1 MEIRNMFGKQPL
13 LLRILVYFLLVSGS
27 IVFSLP
33 FVWMVCTS
41 VKVDRELFPEKLT
54 IFPKTPNAIEQ
65 SPYVDREYYKDAVKE
80 SQNEY
85 IDVFSKIIRKS
96 GFALPEHVHQ
106 ERLVREMAKGLVK
119 RFNTI
124 LPPDVWEQ
132 GAGVVEQKAENM
144 VNEEMLRGILE
155 NVYRRLLFGQIR
167 IRDHNVEEEELL
179 PGAPFVERYDVLTP
193 ETARLVETYDTGTS
207 CALVK
212 YDFTRGNTVRIEQ
225 TCSTT
230 IDLRN
235 LHRIQLYFRPDDN
248 WHRLTCYIEKMG
260 KLYKSVRPFYMGNF
274 EWGILTY
281 QEPGPEDKSNKIKTW
296 TLIKEIAQGDSYVH
310 DPHKIKISFE
320 LKKSSQI
327 QAWIGK
333 LIRNYQITLDH
344 IPIWRYTATS
354 LYLVILNVALSV
366 FSCSLVAYAIARL
379 NWPGRNFCF
388 LLMLATMM
396 VPWQVTMIPSFL
408 IWKRLGAYNTLIP
421 LWLGSAFAAP
431 FSVFL
436 LRQFLK
442 GIPKDL
448 EEAARIDGCS
458 YFQIYWHIML
468 PLVKPTL
475 AVIAIGAFLGAWN
488 NFMGPLIYVADQRLY
503 PLAFGLFAFGVQVGN
518 HPALTMSGAFIMT
531 VPIIVAFFF
540 AQRYFIQGVTLT
552 GIKG

>member
-1 MEIRNMFGKQPL
+1 MYGKQHPL
-13 LLRILVYFLLVSGS
+13 MKLLIYFLLVSGS
-27 IVFSLP
+27 IIFSLP

-41 VKVDRELFPEKLT
+41 IKVDRELFPEKLT
-54 IFPKTPNAIEQ
+54 IFPKSPHAIPQ
-65 SPYVDREYYKDAVKE
+65 SPYVDNEYYKQSFRE
-80 SQNEY
+80 SQKEY
-85 IDVFSKIIRKS
+85 IDVFGGMIRES
-96 GFALPEHVHQ
+96 GYPLPEHVNR
-106 ERLVREMAKGLVK
+106 EKLTREMAKGLVK

-124 LPPDVWEQ
+124 LPPEVWEQ
-132 GAGVVEQKAENM
+132 GSDVVKQKAGKLI
-144 VNEEMLRGILE
+144 NEEMLRGTLE

-167 IRDHNVEEEELL
+167 IRSHNIEEEELAA
-179 PGAPFVERYDVLTP
+179 GAPFVERYSVLTP
-193 ETARLVETYDTGTS
+193 ETTRLIETYDTGTS
-207 CALVK
+207 CVLIK
-212 YDFTRGNTVRIEQ
+212 YDFTRGNTVRLEQ
-225 TCSTT
+225 TYSTRFD
-230 IDLRN
+230 IRN

-248 WHRLTCYIEKMG
+248 WHRLTCYVEKMG
-260 KLYKSVRPFYMGNF
+260 KLYKSIRPLYLGNF

-281 QEPGPEDKSNKIKTW
+281 QEPSPEDKTNKIKTW
-296 TLIKEIAQGDSYVH
+296 VLIKEIAEGASYVN
-310 DPHKIKISFE
+310 DPHKIKITFE
-320 LKKSSQI
+320 LKKSTQI
-327 QAWIGK
+327 QAWLGK

-354 LYLVILNVALSV
+354 LYLVILNVVLSV
-366 FSCSLVAYAIARL
+366 FSCSIVAYSIARL

-408 IWKRLGAYNTLIP
+408 IWKHLGAYNTLIP

-448 EEAARIDGCS
+448 EDAARIDGCS

-475 AVIAIGAFLGAWN
+475 AVIAIGAFLGTWN

-503 PLAFGLFAFGVQVGN
+503 PLAFGLFAFGVQVAN

-531 VPIIVAFFF
+531 IPIIVSFFF